1 MESINQAMIIGI
13 GVAMVIVFGVFAT
26 NMLDTYIS
34 QDTVHMSQ
42 LSVFSSQSDDLL
54 RATVKNTG
62 TSNIEAVSFTISYE
76 GVNSNLMTLQGI
88 LFSGKSDN
96 ISESVT
102 ELGEITKLGFEKGE
116 QVTILINATTTFGS
130 SFSLDPITIIVK

>member
-34 QDTVHMSQ
+34 QDTIHMSQ

-62 TSNIEAVSFTISYE
+62 TSNIEAVSFTISYD

>member
-34 QDTVHMSQ
+34 QDTIHMSQ